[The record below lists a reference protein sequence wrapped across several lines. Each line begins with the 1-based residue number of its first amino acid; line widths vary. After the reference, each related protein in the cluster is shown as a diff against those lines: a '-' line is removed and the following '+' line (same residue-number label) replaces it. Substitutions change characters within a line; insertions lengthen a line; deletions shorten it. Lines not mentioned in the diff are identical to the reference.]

1 MLGLTLTMFVRWTT
15 TVCVA
20 ESYVGLRITL
30 TFISTLHTK
39 SFFIAVENDTNFS
52 N

>member
-1 MLGLTLTMFVRWTT
+1 MLDLTPTLFIRWTT

-20 ESYVGLRITL
+20 ESYASLRITL
-30 TFISTLHTK
+30 TFICTLHAK
-39 SFFIAVENDTNFS
+39 SFFIAVEYDTNFS